1 MESLFI
7 STFNMSITASY
18 VILAVILARLLLR
31 HAPKKYSYWLWGAV
45 GFRLLIPY
53 SLPSLLSIF
62 NLGWFDFSR
71 AIQLDGRALSYV
83 PQNIGMA
90 AQPQVTVGIPYA
102 NSFINQSLP
111 PATPY
116 ASMNPM
122 QGNMILFSF
131 VWTLVMGTLLLYA
144 ILRYFTVSYQLRTA
158 VLLGNNIY
166 ESDRVG
172 SPFVFGLLRP
182 RIYLPFG
189 LSDTQKAPIIAH
201 ERFHLRRGDHL
212 IKALSYALACIH
224 WFNPLVWVAFSL
236 MCMDMELSCDEQVL
250 KAAGIDDKKAYGFSL
265 LSFAANRRM
274 PGTAAFSQTI
284 VKTRIKHALHFK
296 QPKTWVK
303 AASIL
308 LCLIV
313 LVACAANPAV
323 AAKNLQVKGNYQ
335 FDTLVY
341 ISPLSSFLPIGDFE
355 QYYTFGDD
363 TLTVIEAFGNRTQYT
378 MEYQQKQVHKQ
389 DFDKGFQFGE
399 IIPSTLAES
408 STLTFLGKSTPV
420 SGSAS
425 TLSLYRMDDQWWLIN
440 QVGETIWSI
449 YKISNYDGK
458 LPQPPAE

>member
-144 ILRYFTVSYQLRTA
+144 ILRYFTVLYQLRTA

-201 ERFHLRRGDHL
+201 ERFHLHRGDHL
-212 IKALSYALACIH
+212 IKALAYALACIH
-224 WFNPLVWVAFSL
+224 WFNPLVWLAFSL

-303 AASIL
+303 VASIL

-323 AAKNLQVKGNYQ
+323 AAKDFDVKGSYR
-335 FDTLVY
+335 FDELVY
-341 ISPLSSFLPIGDFE
+341 MTPVSSFLPLGDFTE
-355 QYYTFGDD
+355 YYTFEDD
-363 TLTVIEAFGNRTQYT
+363 QLTILSIDQTAATIPL
-378 MEYQQKQVHKQ
+378 EYQQKEVSIEE
-389 DFDKGFQFGE
+389 FSEGFQFPE
-399 IIPSTLAES
+399 LFTSFFKYDNPLTLYAQSTDDPTTHS
-408 STLTFLGKSTPV
+408 V
-420 SGSAS
+420 YQ
-425 TLSLYRMDDQWWLIN
+425 LYRTRDQWWLVRIN
-440 QVGETIWSI
+440 GDFLWSI